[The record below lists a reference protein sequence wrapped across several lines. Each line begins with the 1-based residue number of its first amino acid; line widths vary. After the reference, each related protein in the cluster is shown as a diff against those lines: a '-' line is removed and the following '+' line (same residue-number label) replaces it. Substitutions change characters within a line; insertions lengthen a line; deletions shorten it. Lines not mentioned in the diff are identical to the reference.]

1 VCKKNN
7 SLYVTYLKIIF
18 YLLQHIEEDGQSCTP
33 LIIASRH
40 GHEKVVKMIL
50 GNFKTVDI
58 EQEGVVKFD
67 GYMIEGAS
75 ALWCA
80 AGK

>member
-1 VCKKNN
+1 M
-7 SLYVTYLKIIF
+7 
-18 YLLQHIEEDGQSCTP
+18 EEDGQSCTP
-33 LIIASRH
+33 LIIAARH

-50 GNFKTVDI
+50 GNFKTVDV